1 MSYSRDVNEILDR
14 IEKELIAGL
23 QHGHSDLAVSCAI
36 GNKGQREVVVKA
48 GRSYK
53 FVVPADKIP
62 V

>member
-1 MSYSRDVNEILDR
+1 MSYSQNVNEILAR
-14 IEKELIAGL
+14 LEKELIKGL

-53 FVVPADKIP
+53 FIVPMDKVP